1 MTSDSAVEAAPRE
14 VRPGGSE
21 LGTISI
27 SSRVVQKLAAR
38 AVVEVPDAGAST
50 PRVMGRSVTGA
61 HMVGGRQTSLTS
73 LPKAAAEVDG
83 STAAVALSISVRWP
97 ASIPGVSM
105 AVREH
110 VRDRISTLTGLKVTE
125 VSISV
130 TDLATRLDGLPQVRR
145 QQGVT

>member
-1 MTSDSAVEAAPRE
+1 MTSNSAVQAVPRE

-38 AVVEVPDAGAST
+38 AVVEVPDAGAAT
-50 PRVMGRSVTGA
+50 PRVMGRSVTRA
-61 HMVGGRQTSLTS
+61 QMVGGRQTSLTS

-83 STAAVALSISVRWP
+83 STAAVALWVSVRWP

-110 VRDRISTLTGLKVTE
+110 VRDRIDTLTGLTVTE
-125 VSISV
+125 VSISI
-130 TDLATRLDGLPQVRR
+130 TDLATRPAGLPQVRR
-145 QQGVT
+145 QKAVT